1 MERDSNES
9 VKMKHMQNK
18 RLQEVTRVKIKF
30 TKRLKR
36 DSKETQKCKRD
47 SKETHKE
54 IHVF

>member
-1 MERDSNES
+1 
-9 VKMKHMQNK
+9 MKHMQNK

-36 DSKETQKCKRD
+36 DSKETKSDKRD

-54 IHVF
+54 THMS